1 MTWRP
6 LNSNSGK
13 DKIRFIAN
21 IIPNNKL
28 QDDVKDNNT
37 VQALEEKMGEFAL

>member
-1 MTWRP
+1 MMWRP

-28 QDDVKDNNT
+28 QDDANDNT
-37 VQALEEKMGEFAL
+37 VQALKEKMGEFAL